1 MAENQ
6 KRSIIDILID
16 AGAAVINWHDRI
28 QLAIDRLCIRSY
40 YQFALLVHN
49 KRDRAHEL
57 KPKIL
62 QYFAVIVLATIAVL
76 AIYNYALAYE
86 YSYHGRVLGYVKN
99 QDDVIRVLQL
109 SNDEL
114 SQARNV
120 KIKIEPGEDITFRRV
135 VSLHNKID
143 NDDTVLKRLT
153 YLSNMRADA
162 YGIYVNGQYLLS
174 VATKSQAENV
184 IDDVKSYYATY
195 ESKKKTN
202 YEKVDIA
209 EKVKIMPHSEKLTQ
223 VYSENNAVES
233 LIKDK
238 AVTVKTVEKST
249 FAEVVK
255 YKTVVKKT
263 SSMYRGDSKVT
274 QKGENGKRVVTARIT
289 KINGTQTD
297 REDLKVKTLKP
308 MVRKIIYEGTK
319 KRPKTAPTGTFIM
332 PVSGYSLSSTFGYR
346 WGRMHEGVDL
356 ACATG
361 TPIHASDG
369 GTIIRAGWYSGY
381 GECVEIS
388 HGNGYVTRYGH
399 CSKILVST
407 GDKVYQGQTIALVG
421 NTGNSYG
428 SHCHFEIRINGS
440 ARNPLKYVK

>member
-16 AGAAVINWHDRI
+16 AGAAVINWHDRT
-28 QLAIDRLCIRSY
+28 QLAADRVCIKGY
-40 YQFALLVHN
+40 YHFALFVHN
-49 KRDRAHEL
+49 RRDRAHEL

-62 QYFAVIVLATIAVL
+62 QYFAVILLATIAVL

-99 QDDVIRVLQL
+99 QDDVIKVLQL

-162 YGIYVNGQYLLS
+162 YGIFVNGKYVLS
-174 VATKSQAENV
+174 VATKSQAKSV
-184 IDDVKSYYATY
+184 ISDIKDYYTTY
-195 ESKKKTN
+195 ESKKKTS

-209 EKVKIMPHSEKLTQ
+209 EKVEIKPHSEKLTQ
-223 VYSENNAVES
+223 VSSENQAVKT
-233 LIKDK
+233 LIADK
-238 AVTVKTVEKST
+238 TVTVKTVEKST
-249 FAEVVK
+249 FAEIVK
-255 YKTVVKKT
+255 YKTVIRKS
-263 SSMYRGDSKVT
+263 SSMYRGNSKVT
-274 QKGENGKRVVTARIT
+274 QKGVNGKRVVTARIT
-289 KINGTQTD
+289 KVNGTQTD
-297 REDLKVKTLKP
+297 RVDLNVKTLKP
-308 MVRKIIYEGTK
+308 MVKKIVYKGTK

-356 ACATG
+356 ACGTG

-369 GTIIRAGWYSGY
+369 GTVIRASWYSGY
-381 GECVEIS
+381 GKCVEIS

-399 CSKILVST
+399 CSKILVHT
-407 GDKVYQGQTIALVG
+407 GQKVYQGQTIALVG

-428 SHCHFEIRINGS
+428 SHCHFEIRVNGS